1 MFEKL
6 KDELSEIPK
15 TMFNNDWSEIRRELA
30 LQDFQ
35 LMFLQS
41 EQKKRRE
48 ELDALKLQLEPLKQ
62 QLKDIK
68 RDFEKRYAF
77 YDLITS
83 PKFIKRVDDPEL
95 RKKLRSLARIW
106 KNNKPPKG

>member
-1 MFEKL
+1 M
-6 KDELSEIPK
+6 I
-15 TMFNNDWSEIRRELA
+15 NNDWSEIRRELA

-35 LMFLQS
+35 LMYLQS

-48 ELDALKLQLEPLKQ
+48 ELDALKLKLEPLQ
-62 QLKDIK
+62 RQLEDIERYVK
-68 RDFEKRYAF
+68 NRYAF

-95 RKKLRSLARIW
+95 REKLKKIARLW
-106 KNNKPPKG
+106 KKNKNQ